1 MRILPSQVILF
12 AILVIFGWYVLRVRT
27 VLTDRIIL
35 VTLSMGGI
43 LLILYPQEST
53 VIANRIG
60 IGRGTDMIFYF
71 FMLFCLF
78 RFVGIAAD
86 RRATQKNLTEIVRQ
100 IAIQNAQHGKA
111 TLPQDR
117 E

>member
-1 MRILPSQVILF
+1 MRILPSQIILF
-12 AILVIFGWYVLRVRT
+12 SILIIFSWYVLKVRT

-35 VTLSMGGI
+35 IVLSVGGI

-78 RFVGIAAD
+78 RFVGIAAE
-86 RRATQKNLTEIVRQ
+86 RRATQKSLTDIVREM
-100 IAIQNAQHGKA
+100 AIQNAQHGNPTQIHAK
-111 TLPQDR
+111 